1 MERITNISAWSLIFS
16 KLPGVAYNEL
26 MSCRGPWFVV
36 RSGRTQLLKKN
47 QKKSLK
53 VKIKT
58 YRRMAEGVSFS
69 LLFWSE
75 GERGRVR
82 SLFQMKLE
90 IRGEEGYRWILETFP
105 PVDKLGSHLVD

>member
-53 VKIKT
+53 VKIKI
-58 YRRMAEGVSFS
+58 YDGWQKESVFPCY
-69 LLFWSE
+69 FE
-75 GERGRVR
+75 VRGR
-82 SLFQMKLE
+82 
-90 IRGEEGYRWILETFP
+90 EEECE
-105 PVDKLGSHLVD
+105 VCSK